1 MCGPTLDDQGV
12 TREESHNLAGGPLRD
27 NDPEHGEE
35 IHGAEPAV
43 VEGVGV
49 DLRAK
54 GGKGQERCF
63 VAPRVP
69 WKDRGDMAQV
79 IVEAPGS
86 PGHGLPAARPE
97 RAIRDP
103 LPPQPQHWEVGL
115 VNRRGGCYVLDQN
128 VLVSR

>member
-27 NDPEHGEE
+27 DDPKHGEE

-54 GGKGQERCF
+54 GGKGQERRF
-63 VAPRVP
+63 VASGVPRE
-69 WKDRGDMAQV
+69 KFRDEAQV
-79 IVEAPGS
+79 IVEAPGC
-86 PGHGLPAARPE
+86 PGHGLPAA
-97 RAIRDP
+97 
-103 LPPQPQHWEVGL
+103 
-115 VNRRGGCYVLDQN
+115 
-128 VLVSR
+128 